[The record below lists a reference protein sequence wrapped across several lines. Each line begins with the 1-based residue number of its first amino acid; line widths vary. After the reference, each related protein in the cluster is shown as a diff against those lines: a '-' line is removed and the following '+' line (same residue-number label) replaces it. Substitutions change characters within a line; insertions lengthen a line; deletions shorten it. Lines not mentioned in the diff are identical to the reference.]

1 MASHPEVAGA
11 MSQGS
16 TPEDRVRLLR
26 EARQLVIERHLEHG
40 LDVPLPAAMQVT
52 QKRGECSARQVRRVT
67 SGAPRRINVV
77 GLSGSGKSSVARRAA
92 DLLSVPYIELDALHW
107 ILPEWQMPP
116 LDEFRA
122 SVDAATRGGGWVVA
136 GNYGKVRDIVWTR
149 ADTVVWLDL
158 PLLITIWR
166 VAVRTIRC
174 VRRREM
180 LWGGNRER
188 LSSALFGRTLCSSTT
203 LGRFDAGGGPTPRW
217 ARGGISAGRAS
228 CDCEISAKSR
238 SGWPASRPN
247 LSSREAFS
255 RRGH

>member
-1 MASHPEVAGA
+1 M
-11 MSQGS
+11 
-16 TPEDRVRLLR
+16 
-26 EARQLVIERHLEHG
+26 
-40 LDVPLPAAMQVT
+40 
-52 QKRGECSARQVRRVT
+52 T
-67 SGAPRRINVV
+67 SGAPRRISVV

-92 DLLSVPYIELDALHW
+92 DLLDVAYIELDALHW

-158 PLLITIWR
+158 PLLITIGR
-166 VAVRTIRC
+166 VAVRTIRR

-188 LSSALFGRTLCSSTT
+188 LSSALFGRDSLWLYNIRTFRRRRRTYGKVGD
-203 LGRFDAGGGPTPRW
+203 GRDFGRTRLVRLRNQREIEEWLAGLKAESQR
-217 ARGGISAGRAS
+217 
-228 CDCEISAKSR
+228 
-238 SGWPASRPN
+238 
-247 LSSREAFS
+247 
-255 RRGH
+255 